1 MGLSHAKQLSLLV
14 VDDEDAVC
22 RLLERYFATD
32 GHVVHIAHTGQQ
44 ALEHLRHHRYDVCL
58 VDKNLPDFSGVQV
71 AQVARD
77 KSPDSVIILL
87 TGYASIGSAAEL
99 IGVADEYLTKPF
111 ELAMLRDTV
120 QTLLLRRA
128 TQPAVPRDSAN
139 DPSQVFV
146 LVATPEDSAL
156 LTTALSTLSVNFEVG
171 NQLPMLA
178 PSLVVMAAGLATFAV
193 RKAIWTWQT
202 HAQLRLVMIVDPNS
216 IGDTISA
223 VALGATN
230 RIKRPYD
237 VPAARAVLREALR

>member
-1 MGLSHAKQLSLLV
+1 MGLSQGKPLSLLV
-14 VDDEDAVC
+14 VDDEETVC
-22 RLLERYFATD
+22 RLLERYFGAD
-32 GHVVHIAHTGQQ
+32 GHVVHLAMTGLQ
-44 ALEHLRHHRYDVCL
+44 ALEQLRTHRYDVCL
-58 VDKNLPDFSGVQV
+58 VDKNLPDVSGVQV
-71 AQVARD
+71 ASVARARG
-77 KSPDSVIILL
+77 PDSVIVLL

-111 ELAMLRDTV
+111 ELSVLRDTV
-120 QTLLLRRA
+120 QTLLRRRA
-128 TQPAVPRDSAN
+128 TRPALAPSSGTG
-139 DPSQVFV
+139 PSQVFV
-146 LVATPEDSAL
+146 LVSTPEDSAL

-171 NQLPMLA
+171 SQLPMLA

-223 VALGATN
+223 VALGATH

-237 VPAARAVLREALR
+237 VPAARAVLREVLR